1 LEFKANLTNLNS
13 PRVWNSGRVREKR
26 VYLYS
31 STPRKLEAM
40 PIPLENGS
48 YYHIYNRG
56 NNSDNIFYENE
67 NYYHFLRLYERYID
81 PIADTFAWCL
91 LKNHFHILV
100 YIKTDSEINKD
111 QLSYRTVKRP
121 KVISA
126 SKQFSHFFNS
136 YTQSINKRHNR
147 TGSLFEKNFERKL
160 VQSEDYFRRLIYY
173 IHNNPVHHG
182 FTNTI
187 EEYPWSSF
195 GSVLSPNSTKLER
208 SRVIQ
213 LFDTVENFK
222 HYHSIDQN
230 LDPIRGLIIE

>member
-1 LEFKANLTNLNS
+1 
-13 PRVWNSGRVREKR
+13 
-26 VYLYS
+26 
-31 STPRKLEAM
+31 M

-56 NNSDNIFYENE
+56 NNSDDIFYEND
-67 NYYHFLRLYERYID
+67 NYYHFLRLYEKYIN

-100 YIKTDSEINKD
+100 YIKTDSEIKKD
-111 QLSYRTVKRP
+111 QLSYSTVNKP

-126 SKQFSHFFNS
+126 SKQFSHFFNA

-182 FTNTI
+182 LTNTM

-195 GSVLSPNSTKLER
+195 GNVLRPIPTNIER

-213 LFDTVENFK
+213 LFDSVENFK
-222 HYHSIDQN
+222 YYHSITQN
-230 LDPIRGLIIE
+230 LDPISKLIIE

>member
-1 LEFKANLTNLNS
+1 
-13 PRVWNSGRVREKR
+13 
-26 VYLYS
+26 
-31 STPRKLEAM
+31 M

-56 NNSDNIFYENE
+56 NNSDDIFYEKD
-67 NYYHFLRLYERYID
+67 NYYHFLRLYEKYID

-111 QLSYRTVKRP
+111 QLSYSTVIKP

-126 SKQFSHFFNS
+126 SKQFSHFFNA
-136 YTQSINKRHNR
+136 YTQSINKKHNR

-182 FTNTI
+182 FTKTI

-195 GSVLSPNSTKLER
+195 GSILSPKLTKLKR
-208 SRVIQ
+208 NRVIH
-213 LFDTVENFK
+213 LFDDLENFK
-222 HYHSIDQN
+222 YYHSKNQD
-230 LDPIRGLIIE
+230 IRSINDLIIE